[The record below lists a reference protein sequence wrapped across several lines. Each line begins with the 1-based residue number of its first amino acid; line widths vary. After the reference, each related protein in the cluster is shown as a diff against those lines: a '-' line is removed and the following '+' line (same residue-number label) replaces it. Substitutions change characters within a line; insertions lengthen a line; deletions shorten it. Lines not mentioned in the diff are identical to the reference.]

1 MMSHLVEAA
10 QRTGMVPHQSHEA
23 YTKLKYMSPL
33 ELSRRRREQEEQ
45 KQQQELRRK
54 QAEMHRYQQLRAL
67 QHGNPMSHPGM
78 GMLGMP
84 GQPGMGPGG
93 QPMNGPGPV
102 RLPNQQVQNISQQ
115 ANTGAAAA
123 MAAAMQRN
131 ALAAAGTGGDQG
143 MNHAALAMLQQQQQQ
158 RALAMAAQAQA
169 QAQAQAGLL
178 SGSPPRPASSTSNV
192 GMAGP
197 VPANGQPQGHPMGM
211 PANQQA
217 LMLAQQMRLNP
228 QGMTQEQVGTYFRH
242 MFLPPGTYG
251 RFQVNL
257 YRQQQMRA
265 MQMLQQQQ
273 QLQQQAQQQQPQQQN
288 GQCLPNPAANAP
300 PSAG

>member
-1 MMSHLVEAA
+1 MFRVVEAA

-45 KQQQELRRK
+45 KQQQEIRRK
-54 QAEMHRYQQLRAL
+54 QAELHRYHQLRAL
-67 QHGNPMSHPGM
+67 QHGTPMPHPGM
-78 GMLGMP
+78 GMPGMP
-84 GQPGMGPGG
+84 GQPVLGPGG
-93 QPMNGPGPV
+93 QPMNGPSPM
-102 RLPNQQVQNISQQ
+102 RLNQQVPNISQQ
-115 ANTGAAAA
+115 ANPAAAAA

-143 MNHAALAMLQQQQQQ
+143 MNHATFAMLQQQQQQ
-158 RALAMAAQAQA
+158 RALAMAQAQA
-169 QAQAQAGLL
+169 QGGLL

-192 GMAGP
+192 GLAAA
-197 VPANGQPQGHPMGM
+197 VPTNGQPQSHQMGM

-217 LMLAQQMRLNP
+217 LLLAQQMRLNP
-228 QGMTQEQVGTYFRH
+228 QAMTPEQVSMCFCL
-242 MFLPPGTYG
+242 MFLLPWIYCS
-251 RFQVNL
+251 FQLNL

-265 MQMLQQQQ
+265 VQLLQQQQ
-273 QLQQQAQQQQPQQQN
+273 QLQQQAQQAQQAQQQQPQNAQ
-288 GQCLPNPAANAP
+288 GVSNPTANAP